1 MPKSIK
7 SSRVGA
13 IVPAT
18 ALDISCN
25 IGIDIISKLLR
36 PRSIQSLELC
46 IMRMNELH
54 SRSDGV
60 PCLLGY
66 DAQVAFPADVRG
78 VGYIISD
85 IILAEIFGTLSIS

>member
-1 MPKSIK
+1 MPKRIK

-25 IGIDIISKLLR
+25 IGIYIISKLLR
-36 PRSIQSLELC
+36 PRRVQSLELC
-46 IMRMNELH
+46 VMRMNELH

-60 PCLLGY
+60 SCLLGY
-66 DAQVAFPADVRG
+66 DTQVAFPADVRG

-85 IILAEIFGTLSIS
+85 VVLAEILGTLSNS